1 MPSLTLP
8 IQVVLGAGPSRL
20 ALRTLLFPPLPRL
33 IVQMLMPLLRL
44 LLVVPPSRPLPR
56 ELPTVGRDQAPTK

>member
-8 IQVVLGAGPSRL
+8 IQVVLGPRPSRL

-56 ELPTVGRDQAPTK
+56 ELPTVGLGYR

>member
-8 IQVVLGAGPSRL
+8 IQVVLGPRPSRL

-33 IVQMLMPLLRL
+33 LVPMLMPLLRL

-56 ELPTVGRDQAPTK
+56 ELPTVGRDLAPTK

>member
-8 IQVVLGAGPSRL
+8 IQVVLGPRPSRL

-44 LLVVPPSRPLPR
+44 LLVVP
-56 ELPTVGRDQAPTK
+56 G